1 MRRLKTTLSIGAVSV
16 SLVALGL
23 FAGLANAQTPAQS
36 QTPTSS
42 SAQTGPH
49 PVRLIGKVSTIS
61 GTTLT
66 VTTKSGDETVNTDA
80 TTWIVVNKNS
90 KATQGTLSDVQSGKE
105 VVVAGMTTNDPKVVD
120 ARVIT
125 QGNALGSAV
134 AGKKTAPG
142 QLAGRGNGKAGSSFL
157 SEHMVIG
164 TVKSISGSTITL
176 TGLRGEEVVV
186 NTTNSTVVLNNG
198 FQSVSSLKVGDKV
211 QVLGQAVKAT
221 AGAGAGAAA
230 TTPTQTP
237 STSSTPSK
245 VPATRTI
252 NAYGLRVDNSQ
263 TQIIVGR
270 VRAVN
275 GSSITLQTPRNRNG
289 ITLTLDSN
297 TAYKSLAITAGQPAL
312 SNAAQSDIKAG
323 SNILVE
329 GTISASNANSAT
341 AKAVIIMPQ
350 GKASQ

>member
-1 MRRLKTTLSIGAVSV
+1 MKRLTTTLGIGALST
-16 SLVALGL
+16 SLVALGI
-23 FAGLANAQTPAQS
+23 FAGLANAQTPTQS

-42 SAQTGPH
+42 SVQTGPH
-49 PVRLIGKVSTIS
+49 PVRLIGKVNTIS

-66 VTTKSGDETVNTDA
+66 VTTKSGDERVNTDA
-80 TTWIVVNKNS
+80 TTWIVVNKNN

-105 VVVAGMTTNDPKVVD
+105 VVVAGMSTNDPKVVD

-125 QGNALGSAV
+125 QGNALGSAI
-134 AGKKTAPG
+134 AGKKSAPG
-142 QLAGRGNGKAGSSFL
+142 QLAGRGSGKAGSSFL

-176 TGLRGEEVVV
+176 TGLRGEEIVV
-186 NTTNSTVVLNNG
+186 NTTSSTVVLNNG

-211 QVLGQAVKAT
+211 QVLGQAVKTTTSTGSA
-221 AGAGAGAAA
+221 
-230 TTPTQTP
+230 TPTQPP

-245 VPATRTI
+245 VAATRTI

-263 TQIIVGR
+263 TQIITGR
-270 VRAVN
+270 VSAVN
-275 GSSITLQTPRNRNG
+275 GNTVTLQTPRNRNG

-297 TAYKSLAITAGQPAL
+297 TAYRSLAITSGQPAL
-312 SNAAQSDIKAG
+312 SNAVQSDIKAG

-329 GTISASNANSAT
+329 ATVSTANANIAS
-341 AKAVIIMPQ
+341 AKAVIIRTQ

>member
-1 MRRLKTTLSIGAVSV
+1 MRRLKTTLGIGAVSI

-80 TTWIVVNKNS
+80 TTWIVVSKNS

-186 NTTNSTVVLNNG
+186 NTTSSTVVLNNG

-221 AGAGAGAAA
+221 AGAAA

-270 VRAVN
+270 VSAVN
-275 GSSITLQTPRNRNG
+275 GNSITLQTPRNRNG
-289 ITLTLDSN
+289 ITLTLDGN